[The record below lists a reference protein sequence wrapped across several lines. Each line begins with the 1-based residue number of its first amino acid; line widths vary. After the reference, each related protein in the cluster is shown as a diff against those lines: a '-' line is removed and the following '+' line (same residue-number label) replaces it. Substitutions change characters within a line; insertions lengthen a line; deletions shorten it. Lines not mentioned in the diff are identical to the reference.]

1 MRFSY
6 HPWTSLVAAV
16 ALWLG
21 LLPLSTMVQGAGYLI
36 ESAVVLAIVGGTG
49 AALAALRLQR
59 MLVLMSQLVAGGA
72 YVVWRATSLAGAG
85 ITDPLGSMQALVA
98 EGVVTIRTG
107 AAPVEPTPGLMW
119 LIVALTGL
127 LILVVELL
135 VNVLEQPA
143 WAIAPV
149 ALVYGIASIAV
160 IDELSFVFVLP
171 VVVGYLALLLS
182 ATGLADEVTGKAS
195 RVGAYLLSRAQVAV
209 AFGAVAVALA
219 LVLAPLVPLG
229 QKQPWNNN
237 GPDGPIQLSDP
248 TVRLEQDLKRPED
261 TRVLTYRTS
270 NDESVYMRTVALP
283 ELTTTGAR
291 LLPMRLSRIGLA
303 GAHTFP
309 GERVEIDVAMA
320 GVPSEY
326 LPNPFAAESIDAEGS
341 WSFDPDTMS
350 IVASGP
356 DRLEQT
362 IDLNYSVVSTL
373 PSPSREDIEAAEA
386 GGGVNAVTVAVPE
399 GLAPVVA
406 DLTADV
412 VSEAAT
418 AGQKAL
424 AIQEFLRS
432 DAFSYSLE
440 APPSTGSDAISAFL
454 LEERA
459 GYCIHF
465 AAGMIT
471 MARLEGIPA
480 RMAVGFAPG
489 ERLEDG
495 SFEVTAHDAHAWPEL
510 FLDGLGWVP
519 FEPTPA
525 FDGPPEYT
533 DPATQPSGAPSDS
546 PSPSPSTP
554 STLPSALPSE
564 QPLPTFQPSAP
575 GGDGTVGWL
584 GWLLAAIGLAA
595 LSVPATLRLGQR
607 WWRLRR
613 GQEARVAAGSAWAE
627 VEALFRDF
635 RRPWPD
641 GSPGP
646 VSEAA
651 DLPPNGAAALRE
663 LAHTVEVSR
672 FSRDAADPG
681 RLPAQVRAVR
691 ASLWADSSAMV
702 RARAVLL
709 PASLWR
715 RLPAG

>member
-6 HPWTSLVAAV
+6 HPWTSIVAAV

-21 LLPLSTMVQGAGYLI
+21 LLPLSTLVQGAGYLV
-36 ESAVVLAIVGGTG
+36 EAAVMLAIVGVTG
-49 AALAALRLQR
+49 AALAALPLQR
-59 MLVLMSQLVAGGA
+59 LLVLVIQILAGGA
-72 YVVWRATSLAGAG
+72 YVAWRATSLDGAG
-85 ITDPLGSMQALVA
+85 ITDPLSSIRALVA

-119 LIVALTGL
+119 LIVVLTGL
-127 LILVVELL
+127 LILVLELL

-149 ALVYGIASIAV
+149 ALVYGIAAIAV
-160 IDELSFVFVLP
+160 QEDLEFTFVVP

-182 ATGLADEVTGKAS
+182 ATGLADEVTVRAS
-195 RVGAYLLSRAQVAV
+195 RAGAYLLSRTQVAV

-229 QKQPWNNN
+229 QKQPWNNG

-248 TVRLEQDLKRPED
+248 TVRLEQDLKRPAD
-261 TRVLTYRTS
+261 IRILTYRTS
-270 NDESVYMRTVALP
+270 NGESTYLRTVALP
-283 ELTTTGAR
+283 ELTSTGAR
-291 LLPMRLSRIGLA
+291 LLPMRLSRTGLA
-303 GAHTFP
+303 GAHSFP
-309 GERVEIDVAMA
+309 GERVDVDVAMA

-326 LPNPFAAESIDAEGS
+326 LPVPFAVDSIDADGN

-362 IDLNYSVVSTL
+362 INLNYRVVSTL
-373 PSPSREDIEAAEA
+373 PSPSREDIEAAGA
-386 GGGVNAVTVAVPE
+386 GGGVNAATVAVPE
-399 GLAPVVA
+399 GLAPLVAELTDEVVA
-406 DLTADV
+406 
-412 VSEAAT
+412 EAAT
-418 AGQKAL
+418 AGEKAL

-432 DAFSYSLE
+432 EAFSYSLE
-440 APPSTGSDAISAFL
+440 APPSTGSDVISTFL

-495 SFEVTAHDAHAWPEL
+495 TFEVTAHDAHAWPEL
-510 FLDGLGWVP
+510 FFEGLGWVP

-525 FDGPPEYT
+525 FDGPPDYT
-533 DPATQPSGAPSDS
+533 DPATQTPGSPES
-546 PSPSPSTP
+546 PSPSPTP
-554 STLPSALPSE
+554 TSDLPTAPPTE
-564 QPLPTFQPSAP
+564 EPMPTFQPSTP
-575 GGDGTVGWL
+575 GAGGVGPIGWL
-584 GWLLAAIGLAA
+584 IAVIALAG
-595 LSVPATLRLGQR
+595 LSVPAMVRLGQR
-607 WWRLRR
+607 WWRLRG

-627 VEALFRDF
+627 VEALFQDF
-635 RRPWPD
+635 RRPWPE

-672 FSRDAADPG
+672 FSREAADPG

-691 ASLWADSSAMV
+691 ACLWRDSSAMT